1 MLNANDFKK
10 KQIVFLFTNEGDK
23 LSFLND
29 NIIVK
34 NKEGGIKYQST
45 CYRLFMICV
54 VGNISITSGLI
65 QRSKKFGFSICL
77 MTTTF
82 KVYEILGARMEGNTL
97 LRKHQYEY
105 TENDIGRKIE
115 QNKIKNQSQILKNI
129 RGKNQIMKEGIELLD
144 KMVVQLEQQLEYLEV
159 MGIEGNAARVYFS
172 RVFDNVDWK
181 GRKPRIKNDYVNVTL
196 DIGYTMLFN
205 IVDAILQVYGFDTY
219 YGVFHKCFY
228 MRKSLVCDLMEPIRP
243 VVDYQVRKSIN
254 LGQCKENDFEVVNNR
269 WCLKYK
275 SNPQYIQFLMN
286 AILEYKDDI
295 FLYIQQYYRFFMK
308 RKIELLMGL
317 CVILCAFVLARKGA
331 VFVQS
336 EQAKSAPVCIV
347 VDAGHG
353 GDDPGKIGINDALE
367 KDINLQIAL
376 KLQKILEQNNI
387 KVVMTRNTDA
397 GLYSEGATN
406 KKAEDM
412 QKRCKIIEDSS
423 ALFTVSIHQNS
434 YTSPEIQGAQV
445 FYYGQSENGKKLAE
459 ILQTAL
465 IEQVDPDNHRAA
477 KANESYYLLK
487 KTPTPTVIVEC
498 GFLSNP
504 IEAELL
510 LQDDY
515 QDQLVNAIY
524 TGIKTY
530 LGDELPQN
538 ESS

>member
-228 MRKSLVCDLMEPIRP
+228 MRKSLVCDLMEPIRT

-254 LGQCKENDFEVVNNR
+254 LGQCKENDFEVINNR

-308 RKIELLMGL
+308 RKSVSEIP
-317 CVILCAFVLARKGA
+317 
-331 VFVQS
+331 VF
-336 EQAKSAPVCIV
+336 
-347 VDAGHG
+347 
-353 GDDPGKIGINDALE
+353 
-367 KDINLQIAL
+367 
-376 KLQKILEQNNI
+376 
-387 KVVMTRNTDA
+387 
-397 GLYSEGATN
+397 
-406 KKAEDM
+406 
-412 QKRCKIIEDSS
+412 II
-423 ALFTVSIHQNS
+423 H
-434 YTSPEIQGAQV
+434 
-445 FYYGQSENGKKLAE
+445 
-459 ILQTAL
+459 
-465 IEQVDPDNHRAA
+465 
-477 KANESYYLLK
+477 
-487 KTPTPTVIVEC
+487 
-498 GFLSNP
+498 
-504 IEAELL
+504 
-510 LQDDY
+510 
-515 QDQLVNAIY
+515 
-524 TGIKTY
+524 
-530 LGDELPQN
+530 
-538 ESS
+538 

>member
-254 LGQCKENDFEVVNNR
+254 LGQCKENDFEVVNNS

-308 RKIELLMGL
+308 RKSVSEIP
-317 CVILCAFVLARKGA
+317 
-331 VFVQS
+331 VF
-336 EQAKSAPVCIV
+336 
-347 VDAGHG
+347 
-353 GDDPGKIGINDALE
+353 
-367 KDINLQIAL
+367 
-376 KLQKILEQNNI
+376 
-387 KVVMTRNTDA
+387 
-397 GLYSEGATN
+397 
-406 KKAEDM
+406 
-412 QKRCKIIEDSS
+412 II
-423 ALFTVSIHQNS
+423 H
-434 YTSPEIQGAQV
+434 
-445 FYYGQSENGKKLAE
+445 
-459 ILQTAL
+459 
-465 IEQVDPDNHRAA
+465 
-477 KANESYYLLK
+477 
-487 KTPTPTVIVEC
+487 
-498 GFLSNP
+498 
-504 IEAELL
+504 
-510 LQDDY
+510 
-515 QDQLVNAIY
+515 
-524 TGIKTY
+524 
-530 LGDELPQN
+530 
-538 ESS
+538 

>member
-172 RVFDNVDWK
+172 RVFDNWK

-254 LGQCKENDFEVVNNR
+254 LGQCKENDFEVINNR

-295 FLYIQQYYRFFMK
+295 FLYIQYRFFMK
-308 RKIELLMGL
+308 RKSVSEIP
-317 CVILCAFVLARKGA
+317 
-331 VFVQS
+331 VF
-336 EQAKSAPVCIV
+336 
-347 VDAGHG
+347 
-353 GDDPGKIGINDALE
+353 
-367 KDINLQIAL
+367 
-376 KLQKILEQNNI
+376 
-387 KVVMTRNTDA
+387 
-397 GLYSEGATN
+397 
-406 KKAEDM
+406 
-412 QKRCKIIEDSS
+412 II
-423 ALFTVSIHQNS
+423 H
-434 YTSPEIQGAQV
+434 
-445 FYYGQSENGKKLAE
+445 
-459 ILQTAL
+459 
-465 IEQVDPDNHRAA
+465 
-477 KANESYYLLK
+477 
-487 KTPTPTVIVEC
+487 
-498 GFLSNP
+498 
-504 IEAELL
+504 
-510 LQDDY
+510 
-515 QDQLVNAIY
+515 
-524 TGIKTY
+524 
-530 LGDELPQN
+530 
-538 ESS
+538 

>member
-77 MTTTF
+77 MTTT
-82 KVYEILGARMEGNTL
+82 LGARMEGNTL

-308 RKIELLMGL
+308 RKSVSEIP
-317 CVILCAFVLARKGA
+317 
-331 VFVQS
+331 VF
-336 EQAKSAPVCIV
+336 
-347 VDAGHG
+347 
-353 GDDPGKIGINDALE
+353 
-367 KDINLQIAL
+367 
-376 KLQKILEQNNI
+376 
-387 KVVMTRNTDA
+387 
-397 GLYSEGATN
+397 
-406 KKAEDM
+406 
-412 QKRCKIIEDSS
+412 II
-423 ALFTVSIHQNS
+423 H
-434 YTSPEIQGAQV
+434 
-445 FYYGQSENGKKLAE
+445 
-459 ILQTAL
+459 
-465 IEQVDPDNHRAA
+465 
-477 KANESYYLLK
+477 
-487 KTPTPTVIVEC
+487 
-498 GFLSNP
+498 
-504 IEAELL
+504 
-510 LQDDY
+510 
-515 QDQLVNAIY
+515 
-524 TGIKTY
+524 
-530 LGDELPQN
+530 
-538 ESS
+538 

>member
-10 KQIVFLFTNEGDK
+10 KQIVFLLTNEGDK

-308 RKIELLMGL
+308 RKSVSEIP
-317 CVILCAFVLARKGA
+317 
-331 VFVQS
+331 VF
-336 EQAKSAPVCIV
+336 
-347 VDAGHG
+347 
-353 GDDPGKIGINDALE
+353 
-367 KDINLQIAL
+367 
-376 KLQKILEQNNI
+376 
-387 KVVMTRNTDA
+387 
-397 GLYSEGATN
+397 
-406 KKAEDM
+406 
-412 QKRCKIIEDSS
+412 II
-423 ALFTVSIHQNS
+423 H
-434 YTSPEIQGAQV
+434 
-445 FYYGQSENGKKLAE
+445 
-459 ILQTAL
+459 
-465 IEQVDPDNHRAA
+465 
-477 KANESYYLLK
+477 
-487 KTPTPTVIVEC
+487 
-498 GFLSNP
+498 
-504 IEAELL
+504 
-510 LQDDY
+510 
-515 QDQLVNAIY
+515 
-524 TGIKTY
+524 
-530 LGDELPQN
+530 
-538 ESS
+538 

>member
-228 MRKSLVCDLMEPIRP
+228 MRKSLICDLMQPIRP

-254 LGQCKENDFEVVNNR
+254 LGQCKENDFEVINNR

-308 RKIELLMGL
+308 RKSVSEIP
-317 CVILCAFVLARKGA
+317 
-331 VFVQS
+331 VF
-336 EQAKSAPVCIV
+336 
-347 VDAGHG
+347 
-353 GDDPGKIGINDALE
+353 
-367 KDINLQIAL
+367 
-376 KLQKILEQNNI
+376 
-387 KVVMTRNTDA
+387 
-397 GLYSEGATN
+397 
-406 KKAEDM
+406 
-412 QKRCKIIEDSS
+412 II
-423 ALFTVSIHQNS
+423 H
-434 YTSPEIQGAQV
+434 
-445 FYYGQSENGKKLAE
+445 
-459 ILQTAL
+459 
-465 IEQVDPDNHRAA
+465 
-477 KANESYYLLK
+477 
-487 KTPTPTVIVEC
+487 
-498 GFLSNP
+498 
-504 IEAELL
+504 
-510 LQDDY
+510 
-515 QDQLVNAIY
+515 
-524 TGIKTY
+524 
-530 LGDELPQN
+530 
-538 ESS
+538 

>member
-105 TENDIGRKIE
+105 TENGIGRKIE

-254 LGQCKENDFEVVNNR
+254 LGQCKENDFEVINNR

-308 RKIELLMGL
+308 RKSVSEIP
-317 CVILCAFVLARKGA
+317 
-331 VFVQS
+331 VF
-336 EQAKSAPVCIV
+336 
-347 VDAGHG
+347 
-353 GDDPGKIGINDALE
+353 
-367 KDINLQIAL
+367 
-376 KLQKILEQNNI
+376 
-387 KVVMTRNTDA
+387 
-397 GLYSEGATN
+397 
-406 KKAEDM
+406 
-412 QKRCKIIEDSS
+412 II
-423 ALFTVSIHQNS
+423 H
-434 YTSPEIQGAQV
+434 
-445 FYYGQSENGKKLAE
+445 
-459 ILQTAL
+459 
-465 IEQVDPDNHRAA
+465 
-477 KANESYYLLK
+477 
-487 KTPTPTVIVEC
+487 
-498 GFLSNP
+498 
-504 IEAELL
+504 
-510 LQDDY
+510 
-515 QDQLVNAIY
+515 
-524 TGIKTY
+524 
-530 LGDELPQN
+530 
-538 ESS
+538 

>member
-10 KQIVFLFTNEGDK
+10 KQIFFLFTNEGDK

-205 IVDAILQVYGFDTY
+205 IVDAILQVYGFDTC

-254 LGQCKENDFEVVNNR
+254 LGQCKENDFEVINNR

-308 RKIELLMGL
+308 RKSESEIP
-317 CVILCAFVLARKGA
+317 
-331 VFVQS
+331 VF
-336 EQAKSAPVCIV
+336 
-347 VDAGHG
+347 
-353 GDDPGKIGINDALE
+353 
-367 KDINLQIAL
+367 
-376 KLQKILEQNNI
+376 
-387 KVVMTRNTDA
+387 
-397 GLYSEGATN
+397 
-406 KKAEDM
+406 
-412 QKRCKIIEDSS
+412 II
-423 ALFTVSIHQNS
+423 H
-434 YTSPEIQGAQV
+434 
-445 FYYGQSENGKKLAE
+445 
-459 ILQTAL
+459 
-465 IEQVDPDNHRAA
+465 
-477 KANESYYLLK
+477 
-487 KTPTPTVIVEC
+487 
-498 GFLSNP
+498 
-504 IEAELL
+504 
-510 LQDDY
+510 
-515 QDQLVNAIY
+515 
-524 TGIKTY
+524 
-530 LGDELPQN
+530 
-538 ESS
+538 